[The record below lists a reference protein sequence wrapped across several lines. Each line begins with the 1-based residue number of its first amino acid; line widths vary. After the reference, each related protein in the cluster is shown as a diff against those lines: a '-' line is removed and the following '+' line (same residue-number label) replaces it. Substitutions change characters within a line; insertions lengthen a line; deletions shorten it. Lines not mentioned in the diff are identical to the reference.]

1 MSRFRISITRRS
13 EPGRWFAAGTVCAAI
28 GFGFVLAGCLFALG
42 GVNPLTAIAR
52 IIMGSFGS
60 LYGLKETLTKSIP
73 LILCSSGLILAFRAR
88 FWNIG
93 AEGQLLAGAVGA
105 TFIALRSDGI
115 PGSLVI
121 PAMFVAGAVCGA
133 FWAWIP
139 GILRFRLGVNEVI
152 STLMLNYIIAEFVQ
166 YLVYGPWK
174 GSQQFGFPYT
184 DNFHADAVLTTFP
197 GSRIHLVTLGI
208 ALICAALVWM
218 VMHHT
223 TFGFSVR
230 AAGESSGAARYAGI
244 HAGRVTVAA
253 VAIGGA
259 MAGLAGVGEVA
270 GIHHHLSY
278 PWSISSG
285 YGYTAIIAAWLAR
298 LNPLTAIL
306 SSIFLSGI
314 LVGGDTIQ
322 TAMNLP
328 AATVNV
334 FNGAILFSLIGSE
347 FFMSYR
353 IRIQPKVVP

>member
-1 MSRFRISITRRS
+1 MTRFRLSVTRRVD
-13 EPGRWFAAGTVCAAI
+13 PGRLFVAGTVCAAI
-28 GFGFVLAGCLFALG
+28 GFGFMLAGLLFALG
-42 GVNPLTAIAR
+42 GVNPLTAIVR
-52 IIMGSFGS
+52 IILGSFGS
-60 LYGLKETLTKSIP
+60 LYGLKETLTKAIP
-73 LILCSSGLILAFRAR
+73 LILCSTGLILAFRTR

-93 AEGQLLAGAVGA
+93 AEGQLLAGAIGA

-121 PAMFVAGAVCGA
+121 PLMFLAGAICGA

-174 GSQQFGFPYT
+174 GRQQFGFPYT
-184 DNFHADAVLTTFP
+184 DNFGPEAVLRAWP
-197 GSRIHLVTLGI
+197 GSRIHLATLGL
-208 ALICAALVWM
+208 ALIGAVLLWV

-278 PWSISSG
+278 PWAISSG
-285 YGYTAIIAAWLAR
+285 YGFTAIIAAWLAR

-306 SSIFLSGI
+306 SSVFLSGI

-328 AATVNV
+328 SATVNV

-347 FFMSYR
+347 FFVSYR
-353 IRIQPKVVP
+353 VRIQQKGAS